1 MARYP
6 EKTLQLRATAQL
18 AQDRGYVEH
27 FSDEEGRGARMD
39 SAGLIDGRL
48 VLIEVKHRIGASLL
62 AATSAEAGPIE
73 AKIAAALTGLYRA
86 HPDPLSTVAGAIW
99 DRRRPP
105 LVALLA
111 EHWST
116 PARGDLAAL
125 CRRRADEWGFDW
137 AFWRWTDERVE
148 TIDEG
153 ATSRP
158 PPVDAATWAA
168 LPIPDL
174 RATAKRAPNRT
185 IADLRA
191 IAVERGVGDLFE
203 TFLAKAGAAGHRTKP
218 ARASLTVQVGGQPGY
233 ATTAAVYAAYL
244 DASTPGRLAVG
255 VWSERLA
262 TAPDDLP
269 GVASPH
275 PFGFLGDDRFLSE
288 ADEVARL
295 FALPLRVSG

>member
-6 EKTLQLRATAQL
+6 EKALQLRATLRL

-62 AATSAEAGPIE
+62 AAASAEAGPIE

-111 EHWST
+111 EHWS
-116 PARGDLAAL
+116 PKARGDLAVL

-137 AFWRWTDERVE
+137 AFWRWTGERVE

-153 ATSRP
+153 STSLP
-158 PPVDAATWAA
+158 PPVDAAAWAA
-168 LPIPDL
+168 LPIPGL

-185 IADLRA
+185 IDDLRA
-191 IAVERGVGDLFE
+191 IAAERGVADLFE
-203 TFLAKAGAAGHRTKP
+203 TFLAEAGAAGHRTKP
-218 ARASLTVQVGGQPGY
+218 ARASLTVQVRGQPGY

-262 TAPDDLP
+262 AAPGDLP
-269 GVASPH
+269 GAASPH

-288 ADEVARL
+288 PDEVTRL
-295 FALPLRVSG
+295 FALPLRASG